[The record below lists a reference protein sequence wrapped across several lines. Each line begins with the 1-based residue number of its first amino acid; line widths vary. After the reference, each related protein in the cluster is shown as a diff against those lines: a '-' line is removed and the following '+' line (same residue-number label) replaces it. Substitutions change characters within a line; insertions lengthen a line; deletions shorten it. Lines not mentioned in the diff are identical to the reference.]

1 MTKKILFLFLFVLF
15 VLVGCHRPTQF
26 SNEALQEKFLGF
38 NQQELTFKTIL
49 SKHKGNKILIDVWAS
64 WCSDCIVTLSDLKKL
79 QEENPAVHFVFLSLD
94 KSIERWK
101 KAVERLQITGD
112 HYYMME
118 GKKGAFGDFLGLW
131 WIPRYVLLNESGEI
145 TLFKATK
152 ITDKNILEALKK

>member
-15 VLVGCHRPTQF
+15 LLVGCHRPTQF

-101 KAVERLQITGD
+101 KSVERLQITGD
-112 HYYMME
+112 YYYI
-118 GKKGAFGDFLGLW
+118 KK
-131 WIPRYVLLNESGEI
+131 
-145 TLFKATK
+145 
-152 ITDKNILEALKK
+152 